1 MLTAHITFDCVLGAA
16 KCNFSGCEQGLIGLA
31 ATQATKPALFEPAG
45 VLFFIEGKVESNV
58 EEADCTLQELNERNC
73 EQKRNKEGSV
83 KDIAKISFMLWI
95 ITHGKLPLLF

>member
-1 MLTAHITFDCVLGAA
+1 MGV
-16 KCNFSGCEQGLIGLA
+16 A
-31 ATQATKPALFEPAG
+31 ATQATKPTLFEPAS
-45 VLFFIEGKVESNV
+45 VLFFIESKVESNV